1 MIATQILAERAFGS
15 KVGVLGANDAAR
27 SSFSA
32 QDEGALIALSPDLEV
47 LGRWPVDP
55 QHRGHHAALPAEG
68 LALVSGRDQ
77 VRLIDQTGQA
87 RWRHH
92 HPPWRW
98 ALESGCTWFDQ
109 AGQPYAVVPAE
120 SYDHC
125 LVVALDKES
134 GQPLAV
140 ESVKAQPSG
149 ITPDAPSRWLG
160 WPVRRRR
167 AGRVSGMVG
176 PLSKPNSRS
185 DRRRSY
191 CWRLAGL
198 DLD

>member
-32 QDEGALIALSPDLEV
+32 QGEGALIALSPDLEI

-55 QHRGHHAALPAEG
+55 QHRGHHATWPAEG
-68 LALVSGRDQ
+68 LALVSGRDE

-87 RWRHH
+87 RWRYH

-125 LVVALDKES
+125 LVVALDQES
-134 GQPLAV
+134 RSAV
-140 ESVKAQPSG
+140 GGGTSQGPALRDN
-149 ITPDAPSRWLG
+149 PDAPSRRLG

-185 DRRRSY
+185 DSCRSY